1 MGTAPFEALGFY
13 HYEIQGFEGRSIKV
27 KIIHIKMFG
36 QLRNSI
42 KIVPIKPCRRKA
54 CVCFADLE
62 KRMAEGGSIK

>member
-1 MGTAPFEALGFY
+1 
-13 HYEIQGFEGRSIKV
+13 
-27 KIIHIKMFG
+27 MFG

-62 KRMAEGGSIK
+62 KRMAEGGSIKKKDYKKYQHCYMSRRMFLL